1 MPQNVVVG
9 ATQVDTNFPVG
20 TQAIGFHRFTLQLP
34 PGAVVT
40 HLETVDSTVFDNI
53 SAAGTYTI
61 TYATIGVDGV
71 TVIGPVISTTQAI
84 GAQVTLLVAAGIT
97 VQVVTV

>member
-9 ATQVDTNFPVG
+9 ATQADTNFPAG

-40 HLETVDSTVFDNI
+40 HLETVDSTTFGAI
-53 SAAGTYTI
+53 TEAGEYII
-61 TYATIGVDGV
+61 TYATIGVDAV
-71 TVIGPVISTTQAI
+71 TVIGPVISVTQNI

-97 VQVVTV
+97 VQVITV